1 MNIFAC
7 QSLIVGSKCG
17 SVAMYVYAEIM
28 QKVGPGVIS
37 GCEESYHLLPA
48 IIRLRKIEEEKER
61 SIAEVFR
68 KRK

>member
-7 QSLIVGSKCG
+7 QSLIVESKCG